1 MLYNTIENNEGR
13 NNMINKRLIV
23 LIKTNGDFEID
34 WDMVKGKS
42 SENKLLKQE
51 EIFNDFKKNKYL
63 TIYKLG
69 LIEEKS
75 VFSGSIE
82 YLINLSQFFIKKLS
96 KDPLIEFTRENIK
109 LEINF
114 DEINDLIN
122 KAPFML
128 GIEHLNDI
136 WFMNFFNKLKDV
148 FAEEI
153 INYNGSV
160 ESYFEKFNKNIH
172 LVGRIFFHLVEN
184 KDGEVPF
191 AFLAT
196 YSTFISESG
205 KEKHLPLR
213 NAVIEYKKDNK
224 KMLKLLSTVNR
235 AAERSEFISELV
247 ENGEIFHPLKLSAE
261 EAYIF
266 LKEIPLYE
274 ESGILCRI
282 PKWWKNRL
290 KSVKMEVT
298 IGDIKKSKLNFDA
311 IVDFNSSLQFAGED
325 ITEDEIR
332 KLLLEA
338 EGLSFIKGK
347 WVEVDHKK
355 LKETLE
361 AYEKAQE
368 YSKKGG
374 MTVLEAM
381 RFELD
386 INKTLEIND
395 ENIDL
400 EITNGKWLN
409 SIVTRLGDPNT
420 IKNIDTGKDFNA
432 SLRYYQEK
440 GLNWLYFMK
449 KLGLGACLAD
459 DMGLGKTVQVIALL
473 NHMKNANDKKE
484 KSLIVLPVSLIG
496 NWIAELNKFA
506 PNLKYFVIHK
516 SKNKLLVDDDSQFIK
531 NYDVY
536 ITSYGMLNKYEWISN
551 VTWDNLILDE
561 AQAIKNP
568 GTKRTKT
575 VKKLKAKY
583 KVAMTGTPIENRLG
597 DLWSLFDFLNAGLL
611 GSSKEFKNLSK
622 NLIKKHGD
630 YSKLKHVVNP
640 FILRRLKT
648 DKTIISDLPE
658 KIEMK
663 AYASLSKK
671 QTVLYNK
678 LVNDLVKVM
687 ENEDGIKRKGII
699 LSSIMKFKQICN
711 HPDQYLGQSAYLEKE
726 SGKFK
731 RLREIAEEIYEKRER
746 VIVFTQFRE
755 MTSPLKIFLESIFGH
770 KGYVLHGGTKINKRQ
785 EIVDSFQGEDY
796 VPFIVLSIKA
806 GGVGLN
812 LTKANHVVHFDRWW
826 NPAVENQATDRA
838 FRIGQKKNVV
848 VHKFI
853 TEGTIEEKIDL
864 MIEEKEKLSSEI
876 ISAEQ
881 TNSITE
887 MNNEEILNLFKLR
900 VE

>member
-1 MLYNTIENNEGR
+1 MNN
-13 NNMINKRLIV
+13 KKLIV
-23 LIKTNGDFEID
+23 LIKTNGNFEVD
-34 WDMVKGKS
+34 WDIIKSKS
-42 SENKLLKQE
+42 SETKLLKQE
-51 EIFNDFKKNKYL
+51 EIFNNLKKNKYL
-63 TIYKLG
+63 TLYKLG

-82 YLINLSQFFIKKLS
+82 YLIELSRLFIKKLS

-114 DEINDLIN
+114 DEINDLID

-128 GIEHLNDI
+128 GIEYLNEM
-136 WFMNFFNKLKDV
+136 WFYEFFNKLKDI
-148 FAEEI
+148 FAKEI
-153 INYNGSV
+153 INYNGTV
-160 ESYFEKFNKNIH
+160 ENYFMKFNNNIH
-172 LVGRIFFHLVEN
+172 LFGRIFFHLVEN
-184 KDGEVPF
+184 KNDEIPF

-196 YSTFISESG
+196 YSSFVSESG

-213 NAVIEYKKDNK
+213 NAIIEYKNDNK
-224 KMLKLLSTVNR
+224 KMIKLLSTVNK
-235 AAERSEFISELV
+235 AAEKSEFISEMV
-247 ENGEIFHPLKLSAE
+247 ENGEIFHPLKLSAD

-282 PKWWKNRL
+282 PKWWKN
-290 KSVKMEVT
+290 KSKSLGMSVT
-298 IGDIKKSKLNFDA
+298 IGDVKKSKLNFDA
-311 IVDFNSSLQFAGED
+311 LVDFNANLQLAGED
-325 ITEDEIR
+325 ITAEEIR
-332 KLLLEA
+332 KLLSEA

-374 MTVLEAM
+374 MNVLEAM

-395 ENIDL
+395 ENINL
-400 EITNGKWLN
+400 EITNGKWLD
-409 SIVTRLGDPNT
+409 SIVSKLGNPNT
-420 IKNIDTGKDFNA
+420 IKDIDTGKDFNA
-432 SLRYYQEK
+432 LLRHYQEK

-473 NHMKNANDKKE
+473 NHMKNVDSDKKE

-496 NWIAELNKFA
+496 NWVAELNKFA

-516 SKNKLLVDDDSQFIK
+516 SKNKLLVDDDSRFK
-531 NYDVY
+531 ENYDLY

-622 NLIKKHGD
+622 NLIEKHGD

-658 KIEMK
+658 KIEIK

-678 LVNDLVKVM
+678 LVNDLVKAM
-687 ENEDGIKRKGII
+687 DNEDGIKRKGII

-746 VIVFTQFRE
+746 MIVFTQFKE
-755 MTSPLKIFLESIFGH
+755 MTNPLKIFLESIFEH
-770 KGYVLHGGTKINKRQ
+770 KGYVLHGGTKISKRQ
-785 EIVDSFQGEDY
+785 VIVDSFQGEDY

-853 TEGTIEEKIDL
+853 TEGSIEEKIDL
-864 MIEEKEKLSSEI
+864 MMEEKEKLSSEI

-887 MNNEEILNLFKLR
+887 MNNEEILNLFKLK

>member
-1 MLYNTIENNEGR
+1 
-13 NNMINKRLIV
+13 MINNKKLII
-23 LIKTNGDFEID
+23 LIKANGKFEVD
-34 WDMVKGKS
+34 WDIVKGKS
-42 SENKLLKQE
+42 SETKLLKQE

-75 VFSGSIE
+75 IFSGSIE
-82 YLINLSQFFIKKLS
+82 YLIELSRLFIKKLS
-96 KDPLIEFTRENIK
+96 RDPLIEFTRENIEI
-109 LEINF
+109 EINSN
-114 DEINDLIN
+114 EINDLID

-128 GIEHLNDI
+128 GIEHLNDM
-136 WFMNFFNKLKDV
+136 WFTNFFNNLKDI
-148 FAEEI
+148 FKEEI

-160 ESYFEKFNKNIH
+160 ESYFEGFNKNIH

-184 KDGEVPF
+184 KDDEVPF

-196 YSTFISESG
+196 YSTFVSEIG

-224 KMLKLLSTVNR
+224 KMIKLLSTVNK
-235 AAERSEFISELV
+235 AAEKSEFIFELV

-290 KSVKMEVT
+290 KSVKMAVT

-311 IVDFNSSLQFAGED
+311 LVDFNANLQLAGED
-325 ITEDEIR
+325 ITAEEIR
-332 KLLLEA
+332 KLLSEA

-374 MTVLEAM
+374 MTILEAM
-381 RFELD
+381 RFEID

-400 EITNGKWLN
+400 EITNGKWLD
-409 SIVTRLGDPNT
+409 SIVTKLGDPNT
-420 IKNIDTGKDFNA
+420 IKNIDSGKDFNA
-432 SLRYYQEK
+432 LLRHYQEK

-473 NHMKNANDKKE
+473 NHMKNVNNDKKE

-496 NWIAELNKFA
+496 NWVSELNKFA

-516 SKNKLLVDDDSQFIK
+516 SKNKLLIDDDSQFRK
-531 NYDVY
+531 NYDLY

-622 NLIKKHGD
+622 NLIEKHGD

-678 LVNDLVKVM
+678 LVNDLVKAM
-687 ENEDGIKRKGII
+687 DNEDGIKRKGII

-746 VIVFTQFRE
+746 MIVFTQFRE
-755 MTSPLKIFLESIFGH
+755 MTNPLKIFLESIFEH
-770 KGYVLHGGTKINKRQ
+770 KGYVLHGGTKISKRQ
-785 EIVDSFQGEDY
+785 VIVDSFQGEDY

-853 TEGTIEEKIDL
+853 TEGSIEEKIDL
-864 MIEEKEKLSSEI
+864 MMEEKEKLSSEI
-876 ISAEQ
+876 ISTEQ

-887 MNNEEILNLFKLR
+887 MNNEEILNLFKLK